1 MRYAAARLWVDRIIE
16 PGQTRLA
23 LLTALSVA
31 TRHDDGRPFKTGV
44 LQV

>member
-1 MRYAAARLWVDRIIE
+1 V
-16 PGQTRLA
+16 

-31 TRHDDGRPFKTGV
+31 TRYDDGRPFKTGV